1 MIFPTDPLHVPRHP
15 SQLYEAFAEGV
26 VLAALVWWI
35 DGMARARG
43 YNRPGLA
50 TGVFLVGYAIAR
62 FSLEFT
68 RQPDAQLG
76 LVVGP
81 LSMGQLLSII
91 MLGVGLTLLTV
102 IYFGRGASSPIVN
115 RTESD
120 SATPGATA

>member
-1 MIFPTDPLHVPRHP
+1 V
-15 SQLYEAFAEGV
+15 
-26 VLAALVWWI
+26 
-35 DGMARARG
+35 ARARG

-91 MLGVGLTLLTV
+91 MLAVGLALLTM
-102 IYFGRGASSPIVN
+102 IYFARGSASQVVN
-115 RTESD
+115 RTE
-120 SATPGATA
+120 